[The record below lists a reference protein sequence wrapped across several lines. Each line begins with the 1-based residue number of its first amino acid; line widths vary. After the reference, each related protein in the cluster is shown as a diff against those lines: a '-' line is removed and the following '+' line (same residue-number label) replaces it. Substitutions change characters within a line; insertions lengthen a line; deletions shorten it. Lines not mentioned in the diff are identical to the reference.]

1 MEANLLGAEPSAIA
15 LDQRT
20 YGHGYPQPAADG
32 PQQRGGET
40 IRGPSRLTSGLIH
53 RGGTLLLVGGVTV
66 AQLVWVALLA
76 YGVYWIGGRVP
87 L

>member
-15 LDQRT
+15 LDKRA
-20 YGHGYPQPAADG
+20 YGNGYPQPAADG
-32 PQQRGGET
+32 PQQGGEET
-40 IRGPSRLTSGLIH
+40 ERSPSRLISGQIH
-53 RGGTLLLVGGVTV
+53 RLGTLLLVGGVTV

>member
-20 YGHGYPQPAADG
+20 YGHGHPQPAADG

-40 IRGPSRLTSGLIH
+40 ERGLSRLTSGLIH

>member
-1 MEANLLGAEPSAIA
+1 MEANLLGTESSAIA

-20 YGHGYPQPAADG
+20 YGHGHPQPAADG

-40 IRGPSRLTSGLIH
+40 ERGLSRLTSGLIH
-53 RGGTLLLVGGVTV
+53 RGGTLLLVAAATV

-76 YGVYWIGGRVP
+76 YGVYWIGGRLP

>member
-15 LDQRT
+15 LDQRV
-20 YGHGYPQPAADG
+20 YGNGYPQPAADG
-32 PQQRGGET
+32 PEQGGEET
-40 IRGPSRLTSGLIH
+40 ERRPSRLISGLIH
-53 RGGTLLLVGGVTV
+53 RAGTLLLVGGVTV

-76 YGVYWIGGRVP
+76 YGAYWIGGRLP